1 MLLAVVLMFSSLP
14 FSVSADEVSSELP
27 TESTVESQPK
37 ESQAEETEESPPPA
51 ENAIILSDSSGDVP
65 VLYAQ
70 DPFNTVKAEVEGG
83 TNYMTSVGVTRES
96 IVRELEAH
104 EDDNYYLGTPY
115 VGGDAQS
122 PNGDASYNSGT
133 VGMNCAGFISYVL
146 RKAGLD
152 AETTMEI
159 MHRTPVNQ
167 YGSGLPY
174 DWLAGASNYKN
185 LVENG
190 NISAYAFR
198 TKQELL
204 SSGLA
209 EKGDI
214 ILMWWSNSPGADG
227 ADNHIG
233 FFWGKASDDDVMWH
247 SGTEPG
253 SGNQISAITPKTPG
267 SFYIL
272 IKIEPLQPKD
282 YQVTLTKTSAD
293 VSITQGNSAYSL
305 AGATYNVY
313 KGTSGTGSVVATFTT
328 DLAGHATLSTPLEDG
343 TYSVKEVTPPKG
355 YKLDEKIYT
364 FTINGADTSLN
375 VEDEPGTLTLILKKA
390 DSQTGSTPQGNA
402 SLAGAVY
409 QVSYQKGGQTVT
421 EELTSDASGNLGT
434 LEGIPF
440 GTVTVK
446 ELTAPEGYRLD
457 TEVHTY
463 TVDGSQLTGDVY
475 ELEVTDLEEDVQRG
489 GLIIQ
494 KLDSQTGT
502 TPQGDASLEGISFEI
517 VNQSQNPVVVNGRT
531 AQPGQVA
538 MTITTNASGV
548 ASTGEN
554 ALPYGDYTVREVAS
568 NDSMFKTFDE
578 EISVTIS
585 EDGQTLTYE
594 VENEVVR
601 GGIDIEKQDSQTGST
616 PQGNASFAGID
627 FEVINRSANPVVV
640 DGQTYAVGDV
650 VMTITTDESGRASTG
665 NDVLPYGTYE
675 VLESAT
681 NESMLLTW
689 TGETATVRQNG
700 HSVAITAVNDV
711 ERGGL
716 SVEKQDSVTGSI
728 PQGDA
733 DFSGIT
739 FEVINNSKNPVIVNS
754 EKYNPGEVVVTLT
767 TDESGRAVT
776 ADDALP
782 YGEYIFHESATN
794 ESMLLTAPDQTV
806 NVTDDGV
813 IYEFTMADEV
823 VRGGVLIEKRDLES
837 GLLTPLGGASLD
849 GTLFEITNKSV
860 NAVYVN
866 DALYQPGEVCATIE
880 VVDGIA
886 QTDARALPYGTYQM
900 VESKPGEGYLH
911 TDQTVRSF
919 QIRKDGEVIE
929 FRDGDAAYNQV
940 IRGDLQFIKV
950 GEGGEA
956 NMGRFANVAFK
967 LISETTGETHI
978 VVTDENGEVRT
989 TTEWN
994 PHSQNTNGND
1004 GVEDEA
1010 AWDDHAGTWFGL
1022 TTEGWMVETQDG
1034 LCALPYDT
1042 YTIEE
1047 LRCSGN
1053 QGYDL
1058 VRVEH
1063 VTISRNNT
1071 TIYLGTLDDQF
1082 EGVPEIGTTALVDGE
1097 HTAAPAGEVTITDT
1111 VEYKNLK
1118 VGETYKISG
1127 VLMDKETGEPL
1138 LVGEGEEQA
1147 QVTAEVEFTPTS
1159 AQGTVELTYTF
1170 DASALA
1176 GKAVVVFEDLYQ
1188 GENVVASHADI
1199 NDEGQ
1204 TVTFG
1209 KPSIG
1214 TTATIDGEK
1223 TAEPAEQ
1230 ITITDTVEYSG
1241 LTVGQEYKLTGVLM
1255 DKETGEPLLIGEG
1268 EEQAQVTSEATFTPS
1283 EPNGTI
1289 DVLFTFDSSALL
1301 GKSVVVFETL
1311 YQGEN
1316 EVTAHTDIEDEGQ
1329 TVTFVEGPKIGT
1341 TATVDGSHTASPV
1354 GEITIVDEVAYSGLT
1369 PGKTYKISG
1378 VLMDKET
1385 GEPLLVGEGEE
1396 QAQVTAEVEFTP
1408 EAAEGTVE
1416 LTYTLDASALAG
1428 KSVVVFETLYLDDVE
1443 ITSHADIEDENQ
1455 TVTFGEGPQIGTTAT
1470 VNGQHTA
1477 DPTGEVTIIDEVAYS
1492 GLTPGE
1498 TYKISGVLM
1507 DKATG
1512 EPLLVGEEQAQI
1524 TAEVE
1529 FTPEAESGTVQ
1540 LSYTFDATSMAGKAV
1555 VVFEHLY
1562 LGELEIATHADIE
1575 DEGQT
1580 VTFGVPEIGT
1590 TATVNGAHTAEP
1602 AEQVTIVDTVTYSGL
1617 TPGKT
1622 YKLSGVLMDQAT
1634 GEPLL
1639 VDGKEITAETEFTPE
1654 ASSGTVEL
1662 SYTLNASTLAGK
1674 SVVVFEDLY
1683 LDGVKVATHA
1693 DITDAGQTVT
1703 FVEPDKPM
1711 ISTMATV
1718 DDEQIAMPVGDITLT
1733 DIISYYQLTPGK
1745 EYTLKG
1751 VLMDQATEKPLTID
1765 GKQVTSEVTFTPTES
1780 SGTVEVTFTFPADT
1794 LANTKVVVYEY
1805 LYLDGKEVATH
1816 TDINNKCQTITFG
1829 DTPSIGTTATVDG
1842 EKTAKPSE
1850 ELTITDTVEYSGLI
1864 PGKTYKLSGVLM
1876 DKETE
1881 EPLLVDDKEVT
1892 SEVEF
1897 VAEKES
1903 GTVEMTFTLDASALV
1918 GKHIVV
1924 FETLYYNDKEIAA
1937 HTDIEDEDQT
1947 VLIDLNGRIFAT
1959 KVDTDGAPV
1968 EGVVFGLFTAD
1979 TTDFT
1984 EKNAAATAQTG
1995 ADGKFEFDNV
2005 PAGEWLIVELVARP
2019 GYVLDSEPIE
2029 VTVDAEEIDL
2039 GEIVNE
2045 YTRISIIKTD
2055 ATTGEQLAGATLELY
2070 DPDGTLID
2078 TWVSNGQPH
2087 QITKLAV
2094 GDGYVLKEVS
2104 APTGYKIADRITF
2117 SVSSTGEVQ
2126 TIEMQDHPRDIV
2138 DVPKT
2143 GQTTPPMFIY
2153 AGVLV
2158 LAVAL
2163 GVGFV
2168 VYYKKKKTSR

>member
-1 MLLAVVLMFSSLP
+1 MLLAVVLMFSALP

-27 TESTVESQPK
+27 TESSVESQ
-37 ESQAEETEESPPPA
+37 SEETEEPA
-51 ENAIILSDSSGDVP
+51 QTNGTITISDSSGDVP

-70 DPFNTVKAEVEGG
+70 DPFNTVKSQVEGG

-104 EDDNYYLGTPY
+104 EDDDFYLGTKY

-159 MHRTPVNQ
+159 MHQTPVNQ

-185 LVENG
+185 LIENG

-233 FFWGKASDDDVMWH
+233 FFWGEASDDDVMWH
-247 SGTEPG
+247 SGTEPS
-253 SGNQISAITPKTPG
+253 SGNQISEITPKTPG

-328 DLAGHATLSTPLEDG
+328 DEAGHATLSIPLEDG

-364 FTINGADTSLN
+364 FTINGADTSLS
-375 VEDEPGTLTLILKKA
+375 VEDEPGTLTLKLKKK

-421 EELTSDASGNLGT
+421 EELTSDAQGNLGT

-446 ELTAPEGYRLD
+446 ELSAPEGYRLD

-489 GLIIQ
+489 GLTIQ
-494 KLDSQTGT
+494 KLDSETGT

-517 VNQSQNPVVVNGRT
+517 VNDSQNPVVVNGNT
-531 AQPGQVA
+531 AAPGQVA
-538 MTITTNASGV
+538 MTITTNVAGV
-548 ASTGEN
+548 ATTGEN
-554 ALPYGDYTVREVAS
+554 ALPYGEYTVREVS
-568 NDSMFKTFDE
+568 TNESMLKTFDE
-578 EISVTIS
+578 EISVTIDS
-585 EDGQTLTYE
+585 DGEMLEYE
-594 VENEVVR
+594 AENEVVR
-601 GGIDIEKQDSQTGST
+601 GGIDLEKQDSEMGAT
-616 PQGNASFAGID
+616 PQGNSSFAGIE
-627 FEVINRSANPVVV
+627 FEIINRSTNPVVV
-640 DGQTYAVGDV
+640 GGQTYAVGDI
-650 VMTITTDESGRASTG
+650 VMTITTDESGHASTG
-665 NDVLPYGTYE
+665 SDVLPYGTYE
-675 VLESAT
+675 IRESAT

-689 TGETATVRQNG
+689 QGETVTVRQNG

-716 SVEKQDSVTGSI
+716 SVEKQDTITGST

-733 DFSGIT
+733 DFEGIT
-739 FEVINNSKNPVIVNS
+739 FEIINNSRNPVMV
-754 EKYNPGEVVVTLT
+754 EGQKYQPGEVVKTLVT
-767 TDESGRAVT
+767 DSEGKAST
-776 ADDALP
+776 ADDLLP
-782 YGEYIFHESATN
+782 YGEYILHESSTN

-806 NVTDDGV
+806 LVEDDGI
-813 IYEFTMADEV
+813 IYEFTMANEV
-823 VRGGVLIEKRDLES
+823 VRGGILIEKRDLES

-849 GTLFEITNKSV
+849 GTLFEITNKSI

-866 DALYQPGEVCATIE
+866 GALYQPGEVCATIE
-880 VVDGIA
+880 VVGGIA
-886 QTDARALPYGTYQM
+886 QTDAHALPYGSYQM

-956 NMGRFANVAFK
+956 NMARFANVAFK
-967 LISETTGETHI
+967 LISETTGEEHI

-989 TTEWN
+989 ETEWN

-1034 LCALPYDT
+1034 LCALPFDT
-1042 YTIEE
+1042 YTVEE

-1082 EGVPEIGTTALVDGE
+1082 EGVPEIGTTATVNGE
-1097 HTAAPAGEVTITDT
+1097 HTAEPAEEVTIVDT
-1111 VEYKNLK
+1111 VTYKNLK
-1118 VGETYKISG
+1118 VGQTYKLSG

-1138 LVGEGEEQA
+1138 FVGEGEEQA

-1159 AQGTVELTYTF
+1159 SEGTVELTYTL

-1176 GKAVVVFEDLYQ
+1176 GKAVVVFETLYQ
-1188 GENVVASHADI
+1188 DDKEVASHADLE
-1199 NDEGQ
+1199 DEGQ

-1223 TAEPAEQ
+1223 NAEPAEQ

-1268 EEQAQVTSEATFTPS
+1268 EEQTQVTSEATFTPA

-1289 DVLFTFDSSALL
+1289 DVLFTFDGSALL

-1311 YQGEN
+1311 YQGED

-1329 TVTFVEGPKIGT
+1329 TVTFVEGPVIGT
-1341 TATVDGSHTASPV
+1341 TATVDGQHTADPV
-1354 GEITIVDEVAYSGLT
+1354 GEITIVDVVEYTGLT
-1369 PGKTYKISG
+1369 PGKTYTISG
-1378 VLMDKET
+1378 VLMDKAT
-1385 GEPLLVGEGEE
+1385 NQPLLVDGAEI
-1396 QAQVTAEVEFTP
+1396 TAEVEFTP
-1408 EAAEGTVE
+1408 EAADGTVELTYTLDASTLAGTTIVVFETLYSGGVEIAAHADINDEAQTVEITEPEKPTLGTTATVDGQHTADPTGEITIVDVVEYTGLTPDGTYTISGVLMDKATGEPLLLDGAIVTAEVEFTPESADGTVE

-1428 KSVVVFETLYLDDVE
+1428 
-1443 ITSHADIEDENQ
+1443 
-1455 TVTFGEGPQIGTTAT
+1455 TT
-1470 VNGQHTA
+1470 
-1477 DPTGEVTIIDEVAYS
+1477 
-1492 GLTPGE
+1492 
-1498 TYKISGVLM
+1498 
-1507 DKATG
+1507 
-1512 EPLLVGEEQAQI
+1512 
-1524 TAEVE
+1524 
-1529 FTPEAESGTVQ
+1529 
-1540 LSYTFDATSMAGKAV
+1540 
-1555 VVFEHLY
+1555 
-1562 LGELEIATHADIE
+1562 
-1575 DEGQT
+1575 
-1580 VTFGVPEIGT
+1580 
-1590 TATVNGAHTAEP
+1590 
-1602 AEQVTIVDTVTYSGL
+1602 
-1617 TPGKT
+1617 
-1622 YKLSGVLMDQAT
+1622 
-1634 GEPLL
+1634 
-1639 VDGKEITAETEFTPE
+1639 
-1654 ASSGTVEL
+1654 
-1662 SYTLNASTLAGK
+1662 
-1674 SVVVFEDLY
+1674 
-1683 LDGVKVATHA
+1683 
-1693 DITDAGQTVT
+1693 
-1703 FVEPDKPM
+1703 
-1711 ISTMATV
+1711 
-1718 DDEQIAMPVGDITLT
+1718 
-1733 DIISYYQLTPGK
+1733 
-1745 EYTLKG
+1745 
-1751 VLMDQATEKPLTID
+1751 
-1765 GKQVTSEVTFTPTES
+1765 
-1780 SGTVEVTFTFPADT
+1780 
-1794 LANTKVVVYEY
+1794 
-1805 LYLDGKEVATH
+1805 
-1816 TDINNKCQTITFG
+1816 
-1829 DTPSIGTTATVDG
+1829 
-1842 EKTAKPSE
+1842 
-1850 ELTITDTVEYSGLI
+1850 
-1864 PGKTYKLSGVLM
+1864 
-1876 DKETE
+1876 
-1881 EPLLVDDKEVT
+1881 
-1892 SEVEF
+1892 
-1897 VAEKES
+1897 
-1903 GTVEMTFTLDASALV
+1903 
-1918 GKHIVV
+1918 IVV
-1924 FETLYYNDKEIAA
+1924 FETLYSGGVEIAA
-1937 HTDIEDEDQT
+1937 HADINDEAQTITINPKGGLLIQKTSEDGVLEGFTFLVEGENYSQT
-1947 VLIDLNGRIFAT
+1947 FV
-1959 KVDTDGAPV
+1959 TDGAGTIYIEDLAPGEYSITEQESELTARYKIPAGQTV
-1968 EGVVFGLFTAD
+1968 TVTAEEATTVEFYNALLRGKITGHKTGAEQAPLEGVTFGLFDAE
-1979 TTDFT
+1979 TTEFT
-1984 EKNAAATAQTG
+1984 EETA
-1995 ADGKFEFDNV
+1995 
-2005 PAGEWLIVELVARP
+2005 
-2019 GYVLDSEPIE
+2019 IE
-2029 VTVDAEEIDL
+2029 VTTTNESGEFSFEAPYGSFQVMELATLPGYLTMKEPIAVEVNAAEVELEPIANNQTIVHISKVDAE
-2039 GEIVNE
+2039 
-2045 YTRISIIKTD
+2045 
-2055 ATTGEQLAGATLELY
+2055 TGEELPGATLELY
-2070 DPDGTLID
+2070 GPDGTLIE
-2078 TWVSNGQPH
+2078 TWETSDIPH
-2087 QITKLAV
+2087 VITGLPV
-2094 GDGYVLKEVS
+2094 GEGYVLKETA
-2104 APTGYKIADRITF
+2104 APEGFQLAEDIPFAVEEISEIQFVGMVDEPSPEEPEEPDEPETPDQPDTPDEPTPTVPQTGGSRAALWVGALLI
-2117 SVSSTGEVQ
+2117 
-2126 TIEMQDHPRDIV
+2126 
-2138 DVPKT
+2138 
-2143 GQTTPPMFIY
+2143 
-2153 AGVLV
+2153 L
-2158 LAVAL
+2158 AL
-2163 GVGFV
+2163 GGLGITLILL
-2168 VYYKKKKTSR
+2168 KKQNKL